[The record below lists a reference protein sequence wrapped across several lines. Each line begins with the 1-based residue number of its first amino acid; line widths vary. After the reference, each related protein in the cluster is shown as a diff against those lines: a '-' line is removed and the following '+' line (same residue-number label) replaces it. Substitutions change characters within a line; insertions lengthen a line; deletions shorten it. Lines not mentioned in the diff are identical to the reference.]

1 MARVVVVTD
10 STSYLP
16 EGLAAAR
23 DLIVVPLQ
31 VVLGGRS
38 LAEGVEVDSAQV
50 AAELI
55 AGRSVTTSRP
65 SPALFAQTYRDA
77 ARAIGGDVR
86 IVSVHLSADL
96 SGTVDAARTAAR
108 EVAGEGLEVL
118 VVDSRNLA
126 LGLGFAAL
134 AAVRAA
140 AAGEPAE
147 RVAELAA
154 RCAYGTGTWLY
165 VDTLEHLRRG
175 GRIGAAAA
183 VVGSALSVKPLLQ
196 VVDGRIEPLERVRTT
211 SRALA
216 RLEEIV
222 VGAVGARRVDL
233 GVQHLGAADRA
244 AELAD
249 RLRARLPGLGT
260 LYLGEVGAVIGAHAG
275 PGLVGVVAAPAALAT
290 HPTPATHP
298 RPGHPPPVIM

>member
-1 MARVVVVTD
+1 MRA
-10 STSYLP
+10 
-16 EGLAAAR
+16 
-23 DLIVVPLQ
+23 
-31 VVLGGRS
+31 
-38 LAEGVEVDSAQV
+38 
-50 AAELI
+50 
-55 AGRSVTTSRP
+55 SRCWSWIRGTWP
-65 SPALFAQTYRDA
+65 SGWGSPPWPRCGP
-77 ARAIGGDVR
+77 RRRG
-86 IVSVHLSADL
+86 SPP
-96 SGTVDAARTAAR
+96 SGWP
-108 EVAGEGLEVL
+108 
-118 VVDSRNLA
+118 S
-126 LGLGFAAL
+126 
-134 AAVRAA
+134 
-140 AAGEPAE
+140 
-147 RVAELAA
+147 LAA

-165 VDTLEHLRRG
+165 VDTLDHLRRG

-298 RPGHPPPVIM
+298 R

>member
-16 EGLAAAR
+16 DGLASAHG
-23 DLIVVPLQ
+23 LIVVPLQ

-38 LAEGVEVDSAQV
+38 LAEGIEVDSAEV
-50 AAELI
+50 AEALL

-77 ARAIGGDVR
+77 ARAAGEDVEL
-86 IVSVHLSADL
+86 VSVHLSADL
-96 SGTVDAARTAAR
+96 SGTVDAARIAAR
-108 EVAGEGLEVL
+108 EVADEGVTVR

-134 AAVRAA
+134 AAARAA

-147 RVAELAA
+147 QVAERAA
-154 RCAYGTGTWLY
+154 RCAYDTGTWLY
-165 VDTLEHLRRG
+165 VDTLEYLRRG
-175 GRIGAAAA
+175 GRVGAAAA

-196 VVDGRIEPLERVRTT
+196 LVDGRIEPLERVRTA

-222 VGAVGARRVDL
+222 VGAVGTRRVDV
-233 GVQHLGAADRA
+233 GVQHLAAADRA
-244 AELAD
+244 AELAE

-260 LYLGEVGAVIGAHAG
+260 LYVGEVGAVIGAHAG
-275 PGLVGVVAAPAALAT
+275 PGLVGVVSAPA
-290 HPTPATHP
+290 
-298 RPGHPPPVIM
+298 G